1 VAHVSI
7 KDKGQKDVDTLSRK
21 GKQHD
26 PQFREYV
33 AKRIVLDGHKLT
45 DVSRDLGI
53 SYYTIQNWVKKF
65 RDDQK
70 KAEKDAQNKLLTA
83 SEYKELYEKE
93 RQEKIELQ
101 EENEIIKKAMHIFTQ
116 EKK

>member
-1 VAHVSI
+1 M
-7 KDKGQKDVDTLSRK
+7 
-21 GKQHD
+21 GKEGKNHD

-33 AKRIVLDGHKLT
+33 AKRIVLDGHRLV

-53 SYYTIQNWVKKF
+53 PYSTLQKWVKRY

-70 KAEKDAQNKLLTA
+70 KEEKEAQNRLLTA

-93 RQEKIELQ
+93 RQEKLELQ

-116 EKK
+116 EKQ